1 MMYEQY
7 FQYDSLPAGAVLRR
21 ILKKEKVSQKELS
34 DRTGIITQRINDLV
48 TGKRRFTLES
58 SSLIARCLKLSD
70 LGYFYRLQCN
80 HDIYLYIEQL
90 TRQPVDLT
98 RFRTALFWDI
108 DTTTLDWNKHKDWII
123 QRVFEYG
130 NDAEIETVIE
140 HYGLT
145 TIRESLDSIQDNWKK
160 DAREIMIKRHLQ

>member
-1 MMYEQY
+1 MYEQY
-7 FQYDSLPAGAVLRR
+7 IKYDSLPAGAVLRR

-48 TGKRRFTLES
+48 NGKRRFTLES
-58 SSLIARCLKLSD
+58 SSLIARCLELSD

-80 HDIYLYIEQL
+80 HDIYLYIENL

-98 RFRTALFWDI
+98 KFRKALFWDI
-108 DTTTLDWNKHKDWII
+108 DTSALDWNKHKEWII
-123 QRVFEYG
+123 QRIFEYG

-140 HYGLT
+140 HYGST
-145 TIRESLDSIQDNWKK
+145 TIRETLESIQDNWKRGT
-160 DAREIMIKRHLQ
+160 REMMIKRHLQ